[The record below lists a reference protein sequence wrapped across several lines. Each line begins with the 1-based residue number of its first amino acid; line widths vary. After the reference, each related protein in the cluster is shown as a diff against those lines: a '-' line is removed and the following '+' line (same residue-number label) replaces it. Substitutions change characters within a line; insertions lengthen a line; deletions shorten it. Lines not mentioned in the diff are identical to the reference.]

1 MASHLEQDYVLPT
14 GFKEI
19 FHQPARPGNPNQGKY
34 FGDESSV
41 NHNHVGKD
49 GFRQHHQNFTK
60 LSNGLSCGW
69 ERNKTSMEQEC
80 GGVNLDRKKQTHLEE
95 PPATAEDSL
104 LFVADY
110 KRTEKAASSQE
121 ASDSARSCESSATR
135 ATKGATCTTSIHIEP
150 TPPVGQNKED
160 AFDFSNAAAEQT
172 PAFSSGAVR
181 HPSPAPNDR
190 MKPQSLSLSNE
201 AKQLAT
207 CGWGNRPISASLQSF
222 QPADMHV

>member
-1 MASHLEQDYVLPT
+1 MKLCQEAQVEEQFRELVQPHYHITNATICMASHLEQDYVLPT

-121 ASDSARSCESSATR
+121 ASGEFPLHIMLVVTMVDVPEAQLVLMLVALKKKFHI
-135 ATKGATCTTSIHIEP
+135 KGKFMHILHIP
-150 TPPVGQNKED
+150 
-160 AFDFSNAAAEQT
+160 
-172 PAFSSGAVR
+172 
-181 HPSPAPNDR
+181 
-190 MKPQSLSLSNE
+190 
-201 AKQLAT
+201 
-207 CGWGNRPISASLQSF
+207 
-222 QPADMHV
+222 